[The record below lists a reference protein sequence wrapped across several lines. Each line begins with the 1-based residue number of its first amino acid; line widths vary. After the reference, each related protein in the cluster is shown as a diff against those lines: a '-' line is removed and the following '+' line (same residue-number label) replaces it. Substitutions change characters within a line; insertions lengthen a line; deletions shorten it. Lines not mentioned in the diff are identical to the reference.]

1 MDGCAV
7 IGAVVPA
14 SPRVAEARRLALL
27 LRRPTFVLSAA
38 VLAFW
43 LATAIAWRWLPI
55 DPFGRA
61 GPPFV
66 SPSRNEWLG
75 TDRLGRSVFARLLAG
90 SESVLVIAPLATLL
104 ATAAG
109 TTIGLVAAWHR
120 GIVDEIV
127 MRLFDVFGALPGILV
142 VVVLSAAFGRSGTT
156 VVWSVAVL
164 FTPLITR
171 TVRAAAL
178 SEVERPYVDAARLRG
193 ERAPF
198 ILVREVLPNL
208 APAVAVEAT
217 VRLGFTVL
225 LVSGLSF
232 LGLGPQPPSPDWGLA
247 VTESRAYLEVA
258 PWTVLVP
265 ALAIAS
271 LVVAVNLLADSL
283 REVFDV

>member
-1 MDGCAV
+1 M
-7 IGAVVPA
+7 IGAVGPA
-14 SPRVAEARRLALL
+14 SPRRAGTGRLLAPLMG
-27 LRRPTFVLSAA
+27 RPTFVLSAA

-43 LATAIAWRWLPI
+43 LAAAIAWRWLPI

-61 GPPFV
+61 GPPFA
-66 SPSRNEWLG
+66 SPSRTEWLG

-120 GIVDEIV
+120 GVDEMM
-127 MRLFDVFGALPGILV
+127 MRLIDVVGALPGILV
-142 VVVLSAAFGRSGTT
+142 VVLLSAAFGRSATT

-164 FTPLITR
+164 FAPLIAR

-198 ILVREVLPNL
+198 ILIREVLPNV

-232 LGLGPQPPSPDWGLA
+232 LGLGPQPPSPDWGLS
-247 VTESRAYLEVA
+247 VTENRAYLEVA

-265 ALAIAS
+265 AFAIAS
-271 LVVAVNLLADSL
+271 LVVAVNLLADNL